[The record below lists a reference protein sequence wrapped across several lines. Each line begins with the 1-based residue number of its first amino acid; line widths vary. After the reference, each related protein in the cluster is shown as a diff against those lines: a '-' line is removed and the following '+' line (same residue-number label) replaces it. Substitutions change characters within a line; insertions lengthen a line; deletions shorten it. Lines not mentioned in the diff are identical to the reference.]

1 MIIRKTN
8 KQTAVWALLTLVLT
22 AVLLTGC
29 EAPQAGPAYS
39 CTISISC
46 ASILEQMDL
55 CSPDKADLVPEDGW
69 LLEPVEVSFQAGQ
82 SAFDVLQ
89 QVCRDKK
96 LHMEFSDTPVY
107 HSAYIEGIGNLYEF
121 DCGAESGWMYAVNS
135 WFPNY
140 GCSQYTLQDGDV
152 VEWVYT
158 CELGADVGGGAA
170 AGAES

>member
-39 CTISISC
+39 CTVSISC
-46 ASILEQMDL
+46 ASILEHMEL
-55 CSPDKADLVPEDGW
+55 CSEENRELVPEDGW
-69 LLEPVEVSFQAGQ
+69 LLESVEVSFQEGQ

-121 DCGAESGWMYAVNS
+121 DCGELSGWMYSVNGV
-135 WFPNY
+135 WPDY
-140 GCSQYTLQDGDV
+140 GCSGYTLHDGDTV
-152 VEWVYT
+152 VWSYT
-158 CELGADVGGGAA
+158 CDLGRDVGAQQG
-170 AGAES
+170 EP

>member
-39 CTISISC
+39 CTVSISC
-46 ASILEQMDL
+46 ASILEHMDL

-69 LLEPVEVSFQAGQ
+69 LLEPVEVTFQAGQ

-96 LHMEFSDTPVY
+96 LHMEFSDTSTTPLI
-107 HSAYIEGIGNLYEF
+107 SKASEISTNLT
-121 DCGAESGWMYAVNS
+121 AARN
-135 WFPNY
+135 PA
-140 GCSQYTLQDGDV
+140 GCMQ
-152 VEWVYT
+152 
-158 CELGADVGGGAA
+158 
-170 AGAES
+170 